1 MTTPNALRRR
11 SGDPQFVALSERLEN
26 LRAKHEAGQLA
37 SIEFLKELI
46 DLARDVA
53 EAEDEVPP
61 EVEQDRGKA
70 ALTELFEEVKNHETP
85 VIVERVVNDIDDI
98 VRQVRFDGW
107 QQTAA
112 GEREVKQALRRSLLR
127 YKLHTEQDLFDR
139 AYAYIVQY
147 Y

>member
-98 VRQVRFDGW
+98 VR
-107 QQTAA
+107 
-112 GEREVKQALRRSLLR
+112 
-127 YKLHTEQDLFDR
+127 
-139 AYAYIVQY
+139 
-147 Y
+147 

>member
-139 AYAYIVQY
+139 AYGYIVQY